1 MLKLSII
8 TINLNNIKGLQKTMQ
23 SVVSQTFQDMEWI
36 VIDGAS
42 NDGSRELIKKTP
54 TEYLTG

>member
-8 TINLNNIKGLQKTMQ
+8 TINLNNVEGLRKTMN
-23 SVVSQTFQDMEWI
+23 SVVSQTFQNMEWI

-42 NDGSRELIKKTP
+42 TDGSRELI
-54 TEYLTG
+54 EENNDRIF